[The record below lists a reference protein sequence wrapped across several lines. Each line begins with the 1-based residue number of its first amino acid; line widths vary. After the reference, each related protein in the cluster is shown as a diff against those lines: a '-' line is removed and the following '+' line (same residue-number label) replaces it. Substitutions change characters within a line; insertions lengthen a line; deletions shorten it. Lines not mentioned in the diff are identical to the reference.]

1 MTNPS
6 QIIMAES
13 LVNEI
18 MDAQADEA
26 CEAGNRRNGHR
37 EHRFTTTSNAKALMV
52 GCEADEAVRGCV
64 FEGGVRRALPNLK

>member
-18 MDAQADEA
+18 MDAQA

-37 EHRFTTTSNAKALMV
+37 ERRFITTSNAKALMV

>member
-18 MDAQADEA
+18 MDAQAD
-26 CEAGNRRNGHR
+26 EAGNRRNGHR